1 MTNAGLAD
9 VLTILIAAILS
20 FTLVDLIRRKRN
32 ARIYL
37 FFAGLWSMARLS
49 LGFGPAR
56 ARAPNA
62 SAADPEAGK
71 GSRQVK
77 RQARRARRRGASGR
91 GLAQREGN
99 LRRA

>member
-1 MTNAGLAD
+1 MTTAGLAD

-37 FFAGLWSMARLS
+37 FVTGLWSLARLS

-56 ARAPNA
+56 APDA
-62 SAADPEAGK
+62 SAAAPEAGK
-71 GSRQVK
+71 GSRQVR
-77 RQARRARRRGASGR
+77 RQARRARR
-91 GLAQREGN
+91 
-99 LRRA
+99 